1 LVTFAHTTDNG
12 SKEDDAKRIHVSL
25 ERDRATH
32 YIFRWHIA
40 IEMVKKKTKKFR
52 PSQSLKASDRGI
64 HMHVVLSHAN
74 ANIIYTNGASYI
86 VPIRFVVISSTVE
99 SSNILD
105 TRGFPTCCRGY
116 EGGIY
121 ILVL

>member
-40 IEMVKKKTKKFR
+40 IEMVKKKTKKIKIV
-52 PSQSLKASDRGI
+52 SLVGFVFIVYIDSKICNLSI
-64 HMHVVLSHAN
+64 HVR
-74 ANIIYTNGASYI
+74 I
-86 VPIRFVVISSTVE
+86 
-99 SSNILD
+99 
-105 TRGFPTCCRGY
+105 
-116 EGGIY
+116 
-121 ILVL
+121 